1 MGAISAICLLHG
13 QQMAQMAP
21 IIYGLWHHKLLQKHP
36 KVLTPPICIL
46 LRFQM
51 SLIMSSNVKWN
62 CIFKLLYKIC
72 LKNLISDFFSFQ
84 PERKLKAGSGRTMG
98 IQDNGRIKCIF
109 SRKRDDYADE
119 DEIFDLNEDHYLF
132 LAKGKVDDR
141 GKGYFE
147 RI

>member
-1 MGAISAICLLHG
+1 M
-13 QQMAQMAP
+13 
-21 IIYGLWHHKLLQKHP
+21 
-36 KVLTPPICIL
+36 
-46 LRFQM
+46 
-51 SLIMSSNVKWN
+51 
-62 CIFKLLYKIC
+62 LYKIC

-141 GKGYFE
+141 GKGYFAWIYKSKQCCPAG
-147 RI
+147 RTMQLIPPRNTNIHDQNFRTTWNKI